1 MPIYEYHC
9 ATCGFQ
15 KEYLQKISDPLL
27 KVCPECGKPTF
38 NKMLTAAAF
47 RLKGTGWYATDFKNI
62 GAGGGNAVAQTSSST
77 SDTAAP
83 AASCSGGCSCH

>member
-15 KEYLQKISDPLL
+15 KEYLQKISDPLRT
-27 KVCPECGKPTF
+27 VCPECGKPTF

-47 RLKGTGWYATDFKNI
+47 SLKGTGWYATDFKNI
-62 GAGGGNAVAQTSSST
+62 GAGGSTAAASASASST
-77 SDTAAP
+77 EAAAP